1 MNFFQGKIVKK
12 DGYWYQNQGLKIKIP
27 ESKCNKI
34 EKIIDSKIIL
44 GIHSED

>member
-27 ESKCNKI
+27 VSKCNKI
-34 EKIIDSKIIL
+34 EKFSDSKIIL
-44 GIHSED
+44 DIYPED